1 MPDAGALKDS
11 DLGLSGLSHLVIQ
24 VSDAARAAEFYADVL
39 GLEARAAS
47 WPGCADALVLAAG
60 GGGHLVLSPAAELT
74 DLRETGVHHA
84 FAVSPAQR
92 EKAAAALAA
101 RGVEVLD
108 YAEDPPAEAKGGFYF
123 LDPDGNRIQ
132 LVTAPGADEGGAPR
146 LHHTAVQVA
155 DILWAE
161 RFYTEV
167 LRLTPVHR
175 VGWNTADYA
184 RAQLWADG
192 KEDMAPGTRRLDKR
206 YSSIVNQRM
215 VPRVNMQVYF
225 ACGGGV
231 FGVYLAN
238 RHFQEPPEEVALG
251 VPRTAFRVTEDG
263 LARARQRL
271 EAAGWQLEGPVAH
284 PCGLP
289 IVASLYLRDPG
300 GNFIELAT
308 AAEAAP

>member
-1 MPDAGALKDS
+1 MPDAGGSQDN

-24 VSDAARAAEFYADVL
+24 VSDVARAAAFYSDVL
-39 GLEARAAS
+39 GLEASAAS
-47 WPGCADALVLAAG
+47 WPGSAEALALASG
-60 GGGHLVLSPAAELT
+60 GGQHLVLSPAAELT

-101 RGVEVLD
+101 RDAEVFD
-108 YAEDPPAEAKGGFYF
+108 YAEDPPDEAKDRFYF
-123 LDPDGNRIQ
+123 LDLDGNRIQ
-132 LVTAPGADEGGAPR
+132 LVTRPRAGADDAPR
-146 LHHTAVQVA
+146 LDHTAVQVA

-167 LRLTPVHR
+167 LGFTPVHR

-206 YSSIVNQRM
+206 YSSIVNRRM

-238 RHFQEPPEEVALG
+238 RHFQEPPEEAVLG

-263 LARARQRL
+263 LARARERL
-271 EAAGWQLEGPVAH
+271 EAAGWRLEGPVAH
-284 PCGLP
+284 AAGRP
-289 IVASLYLRDPG
+289 IAASLYLRDPG